1 MKTFLCTA
9 LMVISTTI
17 TVLCAS
23 PEVKNGL
30 VDINLE
36 CKYELEG
43 QEVIQKYNTNS
54 YYIND
59 QPYTGWVEFGDG
71 MHYYQEGL
79 PVPYIYENEEI
90 FLFDR
95 NARLIEKTDT
105 RYVEI
110 NNIIKKIN
118 SVSEPE
124 ILLETNNLKYLKTV
138 IDILKD
144 TGFDDASVVK
154 INKTYQLWK
163 N

>member
-1 MKTFLCTA
+1 M
-9 LMVISTTI
+9 
-17 TVLCAS
+17 
-23 PEVKNGL
+23 
-30 VDINLE
+30 
-36 CKYELEG
+36 
-43 QEVIQKYNTNS
+43 
-54 YYIND
+54 
-59 QPYTGWVEFGDG
+59 
-71 MHYYQEGL
+71 
-79 PVPYIYENEEI
+79 
-90 FLFDR
+90 
-95 NARLIEKTDT
+95 IEKTDT

-154 INKTYQLWK
+154 VNKTYQLWK